1 MFSANV
7 SNSIEVNQASF
18 SNEYFLP
25 SNIDRIWRD
34 IRTEGIAFQGKY
46 IWKWAGLSNTT
57 SPVTWRT
64 TSTSNSNWIFY
75 RLADILLMKAE
86 ALTELAMLNSNDQNK
101 LQEALELIRQVR
113 KRGNAPEST
122 DMFYKTTTA
131 LDAKTMEEFVLA
143 ERTRELSFEGKRWF
157 DLVRMA
163 QRDNYSERTMAY
175 LMRMVV
181 LASPPEKTSIIQSK
195 WQTNQG
201 SLFLPINSSE
211 LQRNKNLEQN
221 DFYTK

>member
-1 MFSANV
+1 
-7 SNSIEVNQASF
+7 
-18 SNEYFLP
+18 
-25 SNIDRIWRD
+25 
-34 IRTEGIAFQGKY
+34 
-46 IWKWAGLSNTT
+46 
-57 SPVTWRT
+57 
-64 TSTSNSNWIFY
+64 
-75 RLADILLMKAE
+75 MKAE
-86 ALTELAMLNSNDQNK
+86 ALTELAMLNSDDQNK

-181 LASPPEKTSIIQSK
+181 LASRPEKTSIIQSK